1 MTVIRTDRF
10 MLGIG
15 LMTLLLALVV
25 TWKIS
30 GGHEKPVARQGIL
43 DLAGMEWTSLSV
55 IPLDGEW
62 EFYPEQ
68 LLSPQQI
75 HSTHN
80 KPVMMQVPG
89 NWDDERNS
97 HGYPMKGKSY
107 GTYRLI
113 VRNVPQDEMLAIA
126 KRYVR
131 FADAMYVDG
140 KLMSRSG
147 QPGTSA
153 TSYVP
158 RNEPYTIYFH
168 PERTE
173 IEVVLQVANFDFRSG
188 GIYNSM
194 DLGAGSHMEAR
205 TIIQSGLELLII
217 GVVVI
222 FGLLFLYLYVRLH
235 RDGNQLLYALFF
247 IGFALTVVTNGE
259 RLLLQLLPDIPFEL
273 AYKLK
278 YISVYG
284 VSVIVSMIT
293 WRLTPDLAPVLKRW
307 LQVPSMVLTV
317 YLAFIALAPFRVY
330 SYIQESMYAINLCA
344 YAVAF
349 MVIIHQYVRARYGNR
364 RRSQAQLLIICIWLM
379 LVNYV
384 LGIIVTWYP
393 ISQVLLNCTTLVI
406 LCVFAMLLIYQ
417 YTQAYAS
424 MQQLTHQLQLSDKA
438 KDEFLLLTSHELN
451 SPLHS
456 IIHLSRSLLTT
467 SLRRT
472 NESEIRGKLQLI
484 RNTAYRMSNLVND
497 LIDISRFRDGSI
509 KLSMGSVDLVSC
521 LSLVTEVL
529 GFLASGK
536 SIVMIRRLEPEAR
549 YVMADESRLLQVLY
563 NLVYHMMGQ
572 HHNGKLVLAC
582 ERHLD
587 HVRIILRME
596 ADSDRSTGHSQGA
609 DPGLQQADEL
619 AAGVAVAA
627 EMVGAMRG
635 KLVMNDEAASIMI
648 ELPCAASTNMENLA
662 EIAATQETDGKEE
675 KKVGSVISAHVL
687 IATSDLVDMEQL
699 NTLLT
704 TEGFHLSFADSDVKV
719 RTALAG
725 GKLPDLVIVDAMLP
739 EVTGYELCKQ
749 VRMEFSQVD
758 LPILFI
764 NMRSTPADIEACI
777 QAGGNDFI
785 TRPLDAGEILVRIH
799 TLLGMKQLVKEAANN
814 EMAFLRS
821 QIKPHF
827 LYNALGTIMSLCFTD
842 GPRAGEL
849 LGSFSRYLRILFHLD
864 NTEELIPLSKEMELI
879 RAYVEIEQER
889 FGSRLQ
895 VKLDVDSSLS
905 SCKVMPLL
913 IEPLVENAIR
923 HGVSKKID
931 GGTVHLF
938 IRRYEDSVQVVVEDD
953 GVGMSGKQVAFMMNR
968 SHAEQ
973 GIGLQNVQRRLKHMN
988 GQAPVIESEQG
999 VGTKVTIRFPYQY

>member
-10 MLGIG
+10 LLGIG
-15 LMTLLLALVV
+15 CMTLLLALVV
-25 TWKIS
+25 AWQITD
-30 GGHEKPVARQGIL
+30 GHEKPVARQGIL
-43 DLAGMEWTSLSV
+43 DMAGVEWTNQSL

-75 HSTHN
+75 KLNHSQ
-80 KPVMMQVPG
+80 PVMIQVPG
-89 NWDDERNS
+89 NWDDKRIS
-97 HGYPMKGKSY
+97 QGYPMNGKSY

-113 VRNVPQDEMLAIA
+113 VRNVPQGELLAIA

-131 FADAMYVDG
+131 FSDVMYVDG

-153 TSYVP
+153 ASYVP

-188 GIYNSM
+188 GIYNSI
-194 DLGAGSHMEAR
+194 DLGQGSHMEAR
-205 TIIQSGLELLII
+205 AIIQSGLELLIMGI
-217 GVVVI
+217 VVI
-222 FGLLFLYLYVRLH
+222 FGLLFFYLYVRLH
-235 RDGNQLLYALFF
+235 RDGIQLLYALFF

-259 RLLLQLLPDIPFEL
+259 RLLLQLMPDISFEL

-284 VSVIVSMIT
+284 VSIITSMIT
-293 WRLTPDLAPVLKRW
+293 WRLTPDLKPLLKKW
-307 LQVPSMVLTV
+307 LRVPSILLALYVVLIV
-317 YLAFIALAPFRVY
+317 ISPFRIY
-330 SYIQESMYAINLCA
+330 SFIQESMYAVNLCA
-344 YAVAF
+344 YALAF
-349 MVIIHQYVRARYGNR
+349 IVIIHQYIQARYGNKS
-364 RRSQAQLLIICIWLM
+364 RSQAQLLIICIWLM

-406 LCVFAMLLIYQ
+406 LCAFAMLLIYQ

-456 IIHLSRSLLTT
+456 IIHLSRSVLTM
-467 SLRRT
+467 SLRRA
-472 NESEIRGKLQLI
+472 NEQEIRSKLQLI

-497 LIDISRFRDGSI
+497 LIDMSRFRDGSI
-509 KLSMGSVDLVSC
+509 KLSVGTVDLVSC

-572 HHNGKLVLAC
+572 HHNGKLVMAC
-582 ERHLD
+582 ERHQDNVQITLC
-587 HVRIILRME
+587 LE
-596 ADSDRSTGHSQGA
+596 ADPDRSTRQRQEVDSGS
-609 DPGLQQADEL
+609 QQADRI
-619 AAGVAVAA
+619 AAGVSVAA
-627 EMVGAMRG
+627 EMVSAMRG
-635 KLVMNDEAASIMI
+635 KLVVNDEAASIMI
-648 ELPCAASTNMENLA
+648 ELPCATSVDREDLT
-662 EIAATQETDGKEE
+662 EIAATQETDVKEE

-699 NTLLT
+699 NTLLA
-704 TEGFHLSFADSDVKV
+704 TEDFHLSFADSDVKV

-725 GKLPDLVIVDAMLP
+725 GRLPDLVIVDAMLP

-749 VRMEFSQVD
+749 IRMEFSQVD

-864 NTEELIPLSKEMELI
+864 NSEELIPLSKEMELI
-879 RAYVEIEQER
+879 QAYVEIEQER

-895 VKLDVDSSLS
+895 VQLDVDSSLY

-931 GGTVHLF
+931 GGTVRLF
-938 IRRYEDSVQVVVEDD
+938 IRRCEDSVQVVVEDD
-953 GVGMSGKQVAFMMNR
+953 GVGMSGEQVTFLLSK
-968 SHAEQ
+968 SHTEQ
-973 GIGLQNVQRRLKHMN
+973 GIGLQNVQRRLKLMN
-988 GQAPVIESEQG
+988 GQAPVIKSEQG
-999 VGTKVTIRFPYQY
+999 QGTKVTIEFPYQ

>member
-1 MTVIRTDRF
+1 
-10 MLGIG
+10 
-15 LMTLLLALVV
+15 MTLLLALVV
-25 TWKIS
+25 ALQIS
-30 GGHEKPVARQGIL
+30 AEREKPLAKKGVL
-43 DLAGMEWTSLSV
+43 DVTGLEWTKQFV
-55 IPLDGEW
+55 VPLDGEW
-62 EFYPEQ
+62 EFYPQQ

-75 HSTHN
+75 HHTSDQ
-80 KPVMMQVPG
+80 PIMIQVPG
-89 NWDDERNS
+89 NWDDKRIS
-97 HGYPMKGKSY
+97 HGYAMNGKSF
-107 GTYRLI
+107 GTYRLL
-113 VRNVPQDEMLAIA
+113 VRNVPQGELLAIA

-131 FADAMYVDG
+131 FSDAMYVDG
-140 KLMSRSG
+140 KLMNRSG
-147 QPGTSA
+147 KPGTSA
-153 TSYVP
+153 ASYEP

-168 PERTE
+168 AERTE
-173 IEVVLQVANFDFRSG
+173 IEIVLQVANFDFRSG
-188 GIYNSM
+188 GIYNSI
-194 DLGAGSHMEAR
+194 DLGLGSHMEAR

-217 GVVVI
+217 GIVVI
-222 FGLLFLYLYVRLH
+222 FGLLFFYLYVRLH
-235 RDGNQLLYALFF
+235 RDGIQLLYALFF

-259 RLLLQLLPDIPFEL
+259 RLLLQLMPDISFEL

-284 VSVIVSMIT
+284 VSIIVSMIT
-293 WRLTPDLAPVLKRW
+293 WRLTPDLAPLFKKW
-307 LQVPSMVLTV
+307 LQAPSMVLAV
-317 YLAFIALAPFRVY
+317 YVVFIAMSPFRIY
-330 SYIQESMYAINLCA
+330 SFIQESMYAVNLCA
-344 YAVAF
+344 YAMAF
-349 MVIIHQYVRARYGNR
+349 MVIIHQYIRERYGNR
-364 RRSQAQLLIICIWLM
+364 SRSQAQLLIICIWLM

-406 LCVFAMLLIYQ
+406 LCAFAMLLIYQ

-424 MQQLTHQLQLSDKA
+424 MQQLAHQLQLSDKA

-467 SLRRT
+467 SLRRA
-472 NESEIRGKLQLI
+472 NEPEVRGKLQLI
-484 RNTAYRMSNLVND
+484 RNTAYRMSNQVND
-497 LIDISRFRDGSI
+497 LIDMSRFRDGNMN
-509 KLSMGSVDLVSC
+509 LSMGSVDLVSC

-587 HVRIILRME
+587 SVQIILRLE
-596 ADSDRSTGHSQGA
+596 AHPDRITWQRQDVDSGS
-609 DPGLQQADEL
+609 QQADRI
-619 AAGVAVAA
+619 AAGVSVAA
-627 EMVGAMRG
+627 EIVSAMRG
-635 KLVMNDEAASIMI
+635 KLVVNDEAASIMI
-648 ELPCAASTNMENLA
+648 ELSCAVRADMEDLT
-662 EIAATQETDGKEE
+662 ETAATQETDVKEE
-675 KKVGSVISAHVL
+675 EKVGSVTSAHIL

-699 NTLLT
+699 NTLLS
-704 TEGFHLSFADSDVKV
+704 TEGFNLSFADSDVKV

-725 GKLPDLVIVDAMLP
+725 GRFPDLVIVDAMLP

-749 VRMEFSQVD
+749 IRLEFSQAD

-777 QAGGNDFI
+777 TAGGNDFI
-785 TRPLDAGEILVRIH
+785 TRPLDAGEILVRVH
-799 TLLGMKQLVKEAANN
+799 TLLGMKRLVKEAAIN

-864 NTEELIPLSKEMELI
+864 NSEEMIPLSKEMELVQ
-879 RAYVEIEQER
+879 AYVEIEKER

-895 VKLDVDSSLS
+895 VALDVDTSLY

-923 HGVSKKID
+923 HGVSQKIS
-931 GGTVHLF
+931 GGTVRLSIH
-938 IRRYEDSVQVVVEDD
+938 RHGDMVQVVVEDD
-953 GVGMSGKQVAFMMNR
+953 GVGMSIQQAEWILDRGPG
-968 SHAEQ
+968 EQ
-973 GIGLQNVQRRLKHMN
+973 GIGLQNVQRRLKHLN
-988 GQAPVIESEQG
+988 GLAPVIHSEQG
-999 VGTKVTIRFPYQY
+999 LGTKVTILFPYQ